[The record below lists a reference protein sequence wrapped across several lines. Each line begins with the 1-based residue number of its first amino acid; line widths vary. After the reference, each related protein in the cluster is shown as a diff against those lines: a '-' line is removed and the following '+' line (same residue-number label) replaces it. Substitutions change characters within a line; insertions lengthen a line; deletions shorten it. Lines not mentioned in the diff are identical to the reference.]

1 VADYSRI
8 KRGRREDLGNI
19 HFRSSWEANCAR
31 WLKWR
36 QERGE
41 ILLWEFEP
49 QSFVFSGV
57 SRGVVFY
64 LPDFRVTY
72 PDGRTEYLE
81 VKGRETSKDRT
92 KWKRMR
98 SHYPNVVLKI
108 IDPVEY
114 RRLCQRFG
122 DLPFWER

>member
-1 VADYSRI
+1 MADYTRI
-8 KRGRREDLGNI
+8 KRGKRADLGET
-19 HFRSSWEANCAR
+19 HWRSSWEANVAR

-41 ILLWEFEP
+41 ILQWEFEP

-57 SRGVVFY
+57 TRGVVFY

-72 PDGRTEYLE
+72 PDGSQEYLE

-92 KWKRMR
+92 KWNRMR
-98 SHYPNVVLKI
+98 SHYPNVKLKI
-108 IDPVEY
+108 IDKPEY
-114 RRLCQRFG
+114 RRLCKDFG
-122 DLPFWER
+122 DLPHWER